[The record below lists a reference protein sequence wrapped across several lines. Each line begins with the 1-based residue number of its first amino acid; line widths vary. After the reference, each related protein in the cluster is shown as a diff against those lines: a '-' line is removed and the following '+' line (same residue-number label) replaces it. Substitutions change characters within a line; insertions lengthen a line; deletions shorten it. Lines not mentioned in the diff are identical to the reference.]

1 VVQTSPEE
9 MSLYVNQNYAQ
20 PTANLN
26 RYSLRIDG
34 FTSISAPYSGGYLTT
49 KLFTFTGSK
58 LEINYSTSA
67 AGEIKFELQDENGTP
82 IPGFTMEEARPV
94 IGNEISRTVLW
105 NGELDKL
112 TSKPVRLRIY
122 MKDADLYSIKFI
134 K

>member
-1 VVQTSPEE
+1 
-9 MSLYVNQNYAQ
+9 M
-20 PTANLN
+20 
-26 RYSLRIDG
+26 
-34 FTSISAPYSGGYLTT
+34 
-49 KLFTFTGSK
+49 
-58 LEINYSTSA
+58 
-67 AGEIKFELQDENGTP
+67 QDENGTP

-112 TSKPVRLRIY
+112 ASKPVRLRIY